1 MNKIVASISLG
12 TAVCITASAFAQDS
26 HLSLTRQSV
35 ASMHEIAAALDKVT
49 DEPGAAAAVET
60 VKKVHKKLLDIG
72 KRQLELPGAT
82 LQEQAQVSAQ
92 MTEAQKI
99 SGELIKSLS
108 RLKKEGLLTPDL
120 QKALADL
127 QSVQKEL
134 AQASRDKAEQA
145 EPFPEDAEGNT
156 HETLL
161 TKTVEE
167 VKKLNGSLARVRDE
181 ETGKAAVE
189 QIGRYRAA
197 MLDVARKQAAL
208 PPLTRNQQ
216 AKLMGVQQQ
225 LVEMMQPIVKHVT
238 AIMLSPDASRNLKE
252 ALNSLSELPK
262 EVQKSV
268 KRRLSE
274 LFKDASFWAGQKI
287 IIVLNCLS

>member
-134 AQASRDKAEQA
+134 ASRDKAEQA

-262 EVQKSV
+262 EVQKIREEAA
-268 KRRLSE
+268 K
-274 LFKDASFWAGQKI
+274 
-287 IIVLNCLS
+287 

>member
-120 QKALADL
+120 QKPW
-127 QSVQKEL
+127 
-134 AQASRDKAEQA
+134 RIY
-145 EPFPEDAEGNT
+145 
-156 HETLL
+156 
-161 TKTVEE
+161 
-167 VKKLNGSLARVRDE
+167 SLFRR
-181 ETGKAAVE
+181 
-189 QIGRYRAA
+189 
-197 MLDVARKQAAL
+197 
-208 PPLTRNQQ
+208 
-216 AKLMGVQQQ
+216 
-225 LVEMMQPIVKHVT
+225 
-238 AIMLSPDASRNLKE
+238 SW
-252 ALNSLSELPK
+252 
-262 EVQKSV
+262 
-268 KRRLSE
+268 RRLP
-274 LFKDASFWAGQKI
+274 GI
-287 IIVLNCLS
+287 RLSRRSRSRRMRRATHMKPC

>member
-1 MNKIVASISLG
+1 MNKTAAFIGLG
-12 TAVCITASAFAQDS
+12 AAVCITAPSFAQDS

-35 ASMHEIAAALDKVT
+35 ASMHEITAALDKVT

-60 VKKVHKKLLDIG
+60 VKKVRKKLLDLG

-92 MTEAQKI
+92 MTEVQKI
-99 SGELIKSLS
+99 SDELVKSLA

-127 QSVQKEL
+127 RSVQTEL

-145 EPFPEDAEGNT
+145 GNT

-161 TKTVEE
+161 VKTVDE
-167 VKKLNGSLARVRDE
+167 VKKLDDSLAKVRDE

-197 MLDVARKQAAL
+197 LLDVARKQAAL

-238 AIMLSPDASRNLKE
+238 AIMLSPDASKNLKE
-252 ALNSLSELPK
+252 AVNSLSELPK
-262 EVQKSV
+262 EVQKIREEAA
-268 KRRLSE
+268 K
-274 LFKDASFWAGQKI
+274 
-287 IIVLNCLS
+287 

>member
-1 MNKIVASISLG
+1 MNKTAAFIGLG
-12 TAVCITASAFAQDS
+12 AAVFMTAPSFAQDS

-49 DEPGAAAAVET
+49 DEPGAATAVET
-60 VKKVHKKLLDIG
+60 VKKVREKLLDLG

-92 MTEAQKI
+92 MTEVQKI
-99 SGELIKSLS
+99 SGKLVESLA

-127 QSVQKEL
+127 RSVQTEL
-134 AQASRDKAEQA
+134 AQASRDKAEHA

-161 TKTVEE
+161 VKTVDE
-167 VKKLNGSLARVRDE
+167 VRKLHDSLAKAKDE
-181 ETGKAAVE
+181 ETSKAAVE
-189 QIGRYRAA
+189 QIGRYREAL
-197 MLDVARKQAAL
+197 LDVAKKQAAL

-225 LVEMMQPIVKHVT
+225 LVEMMQPIVKHVM
-238 AIMLSPDASRNLKE
+238 AIMLSPDASRSLKE
-252 ALNSLSELPK
+252 AVNSLSELPK
-262 EVQKSV
+262 EVQKIREEAV
-268 KRRLSE
+268 K
-274 LFKDASFWAGQKI
+274 
-287 IIVLNCLS
+287 

>member
-1 MNKIVASISLG
+1 MNKTAAFIGLG
-12 TAVCITASAFAQDS
+12 AAVFMTAPSFAQDS

-60 VKKVHKKLLDIG
+60 VKKVREKLLDLG

-92 MTEAQKI
+92 MTEVQKI
-99 SGELIKSLS
+99 SGKLVESLA

-127 QSVQKEL
+127 RSVQTEL
-134 AQASRDKAEQA
+134 AQASRDKAEHA
-145 EPFPEDAEGNT
+145 EPFPKDAEGNT

-161 TKTVEE
+161 VKTVDE
-167 VKKLNGSLARVRDE
+167 VRKLHDSLAKAKDE
-181 ETGKAAVE
+181 ETSKAAVE
-189 QIGRYRAA
+189 QIGRYREAL
-197 MLDVARKQAAL
+197 LDVAKKQAAL

-238 AIMLSPDASRNLKE
+238 AIMLSPDSSRSLKE
-252 ALNSLSELPK
+252 AVNSLSELPK
-262 EVQKSV
+262 EVQKIREEAV
-268 KRRLSE
+268 K
-274 LFKDASFWAGQKI
+274 
-287 IIVLNCLS
+287 

>member
-1 MNKIVASISLG
+1 M
-12 TAVCITASAFAQDS
+12 
-26 HLSLTRQSV
+26 
-35 ASMHEIAAALDKVT
+35 
-49 DEPGAAAAVET
+49 
-60 VKKVHKKLLDIG
+60 
-72 KRQLELPGAT
+72 
-82 LQEQAQVSAQ
+82 
-92 MTEAQKI
+92 
-99 SGELIKSLS
+99 
-108 RLKKEGLLTPDL
+108 
-120 QKALADL
+120 
-127 QSVQKEL
+127 
-134 AQASRDKAEQA
+134 
-145 EPFPEDAEGNT
+145 
-156 HETLL
+156 
-161 TKTVEE
+161 
-167 VKKLNGSLARVRDE
+167 
-181 ETGKAAVE
+181 E

-274 LFKDASFWAGQKI
+274 LLKDASFWAGQK
-287 IIVLNCLS
+287 L

>member
-1 MNKIVASISLG
+1 MNLG
-12 TAVCITASAFAQDS
+12 RPV
-26 HLSLTRQSV
+26 
-35 ASMHEIAAALDKVT
+35 
-49 DEPGAAAAVET
+49 AVET
-60 VKKVHKKLLDIG
+60 VKKVHKKSLDIG

-92 MTEAQKI
+92 ITEAQKI

-167 VKKLNGSLARVRDE
+167 VKKLNDSLARVRDE

-197 MLDVARKQAAL
+197 MLDVARKQVRPAASH
-208 PPLTRNQQ
+208 PQ
-216 AKLMGVQQQ
+216 
-225 LVEMMQPIVKHVT
+225 
-238 AIMLSPDASRNLKE
+238 S
-252 ALNSLSELPK
+252 
-262 EVQKSV
+262 
-268 KRRLSE
+268 
-274 LFKDASFWAGQKI
+274 AGQADGSAAAACG
-287 IIVLNCLS
+287 NDATHCQACNGHHAFSGCFQEPEGSSEFPFRTA